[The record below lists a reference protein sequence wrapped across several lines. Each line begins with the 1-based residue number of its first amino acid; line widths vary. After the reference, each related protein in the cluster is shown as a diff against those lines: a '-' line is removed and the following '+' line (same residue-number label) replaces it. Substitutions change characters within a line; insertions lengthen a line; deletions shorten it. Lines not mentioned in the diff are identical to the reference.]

1 MSFSISKVPRTF
13 AGKLTMV
20 QEFMNKAEESF
31 DNDHKTNLYSL
42 TEEEYDAFTLIQTL
56 GTDFFKQ
63 LEDIIDYAHPSA
75 LLARDEQ
82 EAKDVIDAHR

>member
-1 MSFSISKVPRTF
+1 MFFSISKIPRTF

-56 GTDFFKQ
+56 GTDFFKE
-63 LEDIIDYAHPSA
+63 LENIIHPSA
-75 LLARDEQ
+75 LLAKDEQ
-82 EAKDVIDAHR
+82 EAKDFIDSHR